1 MFLSDLSV
9 TRPVFAAVLGILLV
23 VFGIVSFT
31 QLPLRQYPDIDPP
44 VVTIETAYPGA
55 AASIVESRITE
66 IIEDRISGIEGIDF
80 IQSSSEDGESNVT
93 IQFKT
98 GRDVD
103 SAANDVRDRVSRIV
117 DNLPDEADPPEV
129 QKRDADESVIVWLS
143 LSSPNMS
150 TLELTDFAERY
161 VADRFS
167 VLPGVARVR
176 LSGAKSYAMRVWLD
190 RMEMAARGLT
200 ASDVERALRAEN
212 VELPAGAVESLERQF
227 TVRVARSFNDAED
240 FSRLVLA
247 RGEDGYL
254 VRLGDVARVE
264 RSADEDRTFFRG
276 NTLPRIGIGI
286 VKQSTANT
294 IDVARAAKAEADR
307 LNPTLPEG
315 MEITVS
321 FDTSIFVEGAI
332 NEVYKTLAIAMVLV
346 VLVILAFLGN
356 IRAMLVPAVTVPISI
371 TASFTLLLIL
381 GFSINLLT
389 LLALVLAI
397 GLVVD
402 DSIVVLENIQRRM
415 DENRETALVAAFE
428 GTRQVGFAV
437 IATTMVLIS
446 VFVPIAFTEGDIG
459 RLFAEFALT
468 MAAAVAISSLVALTI
483 SPMIASK
490 ILRPNSAESGIGA
503 RVEALLRASR
513 DWYAGALEW
522 SLTRPL
528 IVFATFV
535 ALLGGTALLYNA
547 LPAEYS
553 PQEDQGAF
561 FIIVNGPEGAT
572 HAFMNEYMDEIEARL
587 VPYLDSGEME
597 TLLVRSPRSFGNITA
612 FNTGIVISVLADWS
626 ERRSAFVIMDE
637 IRARLSDLPGVRAF
651 PVMRRGFGGGT
662 NKPLQFVIGG
672 GTYDELA
679 EWRDI
684 MLAELETNNPG
695 LQGIDW
701 DYKETQPQ
709 VEVDVDYDRA
719 AELGVT
725 VSEIGRTLETMLGG
739 RNVTTYID
747 GGEEYPVILE
757 GERESQRTPT
767 DLQNIYVRS
776 ERSGEL
782 IPLSNLVT
790 IQEFAGSTTLN
801 RYNRIRALTLE
812 ANLADGLSLG
822 DAIAHL
828 NTIVDE
834 KLPETVVVDYKGESR
849 DYFTAGGA
857 LLFVFMLGIA
867 VVFLVLSAQ
876 FESFVHPLII
886 MLTVPVVIGGGLFGL
901 WLAGATI
908 NIYSQIGLVM
918 LVGLAAKNGILIVEF
933 ANQLRDQGVEFAE
946 ALREASVT
954 RFRPILMTGITTAA
968 GTVPLIIGSGAGA
981 ESRAVIGVV
990 VLAGVLA
997 SVALTLFVV
1006 PVAYNLLA
1014 RGTGSPGDVR
1024 RRLEREHPEARTG
1037 HQPAE

>member
-1 MFLSDLSV
+1 MFLSDFSV

-55 AASIVESRITE
+55 AAATVESRITE

-98 GRDVD
+98 GRNVD
-103 SAANDVRDRVSRIV
+103 AAANDVRDRVSRIL

-129 QKRDADESVIVWLS
+129 QKRDADESAIAWLS

-150 TLELTDFAERY
+150 VLELTDFAERY
-161 VADRFS
+161 VRDRFS
-167 VLPGVARVR
+167 VLPGVSRVI
-176 LSGAKSYAMRVWLD
+176 LSGAKSYAMRIWLD
-190 RMEMAARGLT
+190 RLEMAARGLT
-200 ASDVERALRAEN
+200 ATDVERALRAEN
-212 VELPAGAVESLERQF
+212 VELPAGAVESNERQF
-227 TVRVARSFNDAED
+227 TVRVARSFSDADD

-247 RGEDGYL
+247 RGDDGYL
-254 VRLGDVARVE
+254 VRLGDIARVE
-264 RSADEDRTFFRG
+264 REAAEDRTFFRG

-294 IDVARAAKAEADR
+294 IDVARAAKAEGDR
-307 LNPTLPEG
+307 LNPTLPDG
-315 MEITVS
+315 MTITTS

-356 IRAMLVPAVTVPISI
+356 VRAMLVPAVTVPISL

-415 DENRETALVAAFE
+415 DEEGETPLVAAFA

-490 ILRPNSAESGIGA
+490 ILKPKTSDTGIGA
-503 RVEALLRASR
+503 RVDALLLTSR
-513 DWYAGALEW
+513 DWYGGALEW
-522 SLTRPL
+522 SLRRPI
-528 IVFATFV
+528 IVLATFT
-535 ALLGGTALLYNA
+535 AMLGATALLYA
-547 LPAEYS
+547 QLPSEYS
-553 PQEDQGAF
+553 PREDRGTF
-561 FIIVNGPEGAT
+561 FILINGPEGAT
-572 HAFMNEYMDEIEARL
+572 HSYMNEYMDEIEARL

-597 TLLVRSPRSFGNITA
+597 TMLVRSPRSFGNITS
-612 FNTGIVISVLADWS
+612 FNTGIVITVLADWA
-626 ERRSAFVIMDE
+626 ERRSAFVVMDE
-637 IRARLSDLPGVRAF
+637 IRGKLSDLPGVRAF
-651 PVMRRGFGGGT
+651 PIMPRGFSGGSG
-662 NKPLQFVIGG
+662 KPLQFVVGG
-672 GTYDELA
+672 GTYEELA

-684 MLAELETNNPG
+684 IMAELEQNNPG
-695 LQGIDW
+695 LRGIDW
-701 DYKETQPQ
+701 DFKETQPQ
-709 VEVDVDYDRA
+709 VEVGVDYDRA

-739 RNVTTYID
+739 RRVGTYID
-747 GGEEYPVILE
+747 GGEEYPVIIE
-757 GERESQRTPT
+757 GERETQRTPT

-776 ERSGEL
+776 VRSGQL
-782 IPLSNLVT
+782 IPLSNL
-790 IQEFAGSTTLN
+790 ISIEEFAGSTTLN

-812 ANLADGLSLG
+812 ANLENGVSLG

-828 NTIVDE
+828 NQIVDD

-849 DYFTAGGA
+849 DFFTAGGA
-857 LLFVFMLGIA
+857 LFFVFILGIA
-867 VVFLVLSAQ
+867 VVFLVLAAQ

-886 MLTVPVVIGGGLFGL
+886 MLTVPVVIGGGLLGL
-901 WLAGATI
+901 WVTGSTL

-933 ANQLRDQGVEFAE
+933 ANQLRDQGVEFAT
-946 ALREASVT
+946 ALRDASVT

-968 GTVPLIIGSGAGA
+968 GTIPLIIGSGAGA
-981 ESRAVIGVV
+981 ESRAVIGIV
-990 VLAGVLA
+990 VLTGVLT
-997 SVALTLFVV
+997 SVVLTLFVV
-1006 PVAYNLLA
+1006 PVAYDLLA
-1014 RGTGSPGDVR
+1014 RRTGSPGDVR
-1024 RRLEREHPEARTG
+1024 RRLTRETPTNR
-1037 HQPAE
+1037 QPAE

>member
-1 MFLSDLSV
+1 
-9 TRPVFAAVLGILLV
+9 
-23 VFGIVSFT
+23 
-31 QLPLRQYPDIDPP
+31 
-44 VVTIETAYPGA
+44 
-55 AASIVESRITE
+55 
-66 IIEDRISGIEGIDF
+66 
-80 IQSSSEDGESNVT
+80 
-93 IQFKT
+93 
-98 GRDVD
+98 
-103 SAANDVRDRVSRIV
+103 
-117 DNLPDEADPPEV
+117 
-129 QKRDADESVIVWLS
+129 
-143 LSSPNMS
+143 
-150 TLELTDFAERY
+150 
-161 VADRFS
+161 
-167 VLPGVARVR
+167 
-176 LSGAKSYAMRVWLD
+176 
-190 RMEMAARGLT
+190 
-200 ASDVERALRAEN
+200 
-212 VELPAGAVESLERQF
+212 
-227 TVRVARSFNDAED
+227 
-240 FSRLVLA
+240 
-247 RGEDGYL
+247 
-254 VRLGDVARVE
+254 
-264 RSADEDRTFFRG
+264 
-276 NTLPRIGIGI
+276 
-286 VKQSTANT
+286 
-294 IDVARAAKAEADR
+294 
-307 LNPTLPEG
+307 
-315 MEITVS
+315 
-321 FDTSIFVEGAI
+321 
-332 NEVYKTLAIAMVLV
+332 
-346 VLVILAFLGN
+346 
-356 IRAMLVPAVTVPISI
+356 
-371 TASFTLLLIL
+371 
-381 GFSINLLT
+381 
-389 LLALVLAI
+389 
-397 GLVVD
+397 
-402 DSIVVLENIQRRM
+402 
-415 DENRETALVAAFE
+415 
-428 GTRQVGFAV
+428 
-437 IATTMVLIS
+437 
-446 VFVPIAFTEGDIG
+446 
-459 RLFAEFALT
+459 
-468 MAAAVAISSLVALTI
+468 
-483 SPMIASK
+483 
-490 ILRPNSAESGIGA
+490 
-503 RVEALLRASR
+503 
-513 DWYAGALEW
+513 
-522 SLTRPL
+522 
-528 IVFATFV
+528 
-535 ALLGGTALLYNA
+535 
-547 LPAEYS
+547 
-553 PQEDQGAF
+553 
-561 FIIVNGPEGAT
+561 
-572 HAFMNEYMDEIEARL
+572 
-587 VPYLDSGEME
+587 
-597 TLLVRSPRSFGNITA
+597 
-612 FNTGIVISVLADWS
+612 
-626 ERRSAFVIMDE
+626 
-637 IRARLSDLPGVRAF
+637 
-651 PVMRRGFGGGT
+651 VMRRGFGGGT

-684 MLAELETNNPG
+684 MLTELETNNPG

>member
-1 MFLSDLSV
+1 MFISDLSV
-9 TRPVFAAVLGILLV
+9 TRPVFAMVLGILLV

-44 VVTIETAYPGA
+44 IVTIETGYPGA

-80 IQSSSEDGESNVT
+80 VESSSEDGESNVT

-103 SAANDVRDRVSRIV
+103 AAANDVRDRVSRVV

-150 TLELTDFAERY
+150 VLQLTDFAERY
-161 VADRFS
+161 IRDRFS

-176 LSGAKSYAMRVWLD
+176 FSGAKNYAMRVWLD

-212 VELPAGAVESLERQF
+212 VELPAGAVESRERQF
-227 TVRVARSFNDAED
+227 TVRVARSFNDADD

-247 RGEDGYL
+247 RGDDGYL
-254 VRLGDVARVE
+254 VRLGDIARVE
-264 RSADEDRTFFRG
+264 RAADEDRTFFRG

-294 IDVARAAKAEADR
+294 IEVARAAKAEAER
-307 LNPTLPEG
+307 LNPNLPEG
-315 MEITVS
+315 MSITTS
-321 FDTSIFVEGAI
+321 FDTSVFVEGAI

-356 IRAMLVPAVTVPISI
+356 VRAMLVPAVTVPISI
-371 TASFTLLLIL
+371 IASFTLVLML
-381 GFSINLLT
+381 GFSVNLLT

-415 DENRETALVAAFE
+415 DENGETPLVAAFE

-490 ILRPNSAESGIGA
+490 ILKPKTTKVGLGD
-503 RVEALLRASR
+503 RVEAALLSAR
-513 DWYAGALEW
+513 DWYGGALDW
-522 SLTRPL
+522 ALRRP
-528 IVFATFV
+528 V
-535 ALLGGTALLYNA
+535 AVSAAFLVLLAGTIGLYSA
-547 LPAEYS
+547 LPGEYS
-553 PQEDQGAF
+553 PREDRGTF
-561 FIIVNGPEGAT
+561 FIFVTGPEGAT
-572 HAFMNEYMDEIEARL
+572 HEYMNEYMDEIEARL
-587 VPYLDSGEME
+587 VPYLDSGEMG

-612 FNTGIVISVLADWS
+612 FNDGIVIVVLNDWS
-626 ERRSAFVIMDE
+626 ERRNGFVIMDE
-637 IRARLSDLPGVRAF
+637 IREKLSDLPGVRAF

-662 NKPLQFVIGG
+662 SKPVQYVIGG
-672 GTYDELA
+672 GTYEEIA

-684 MLAELETNNPG
+684 IVAELETNNPG
-695 LQGIDW
+695 LTGIDW

-739 RNVTTYID
+739 RRVTTYID
-747 GGEEYPVILE
+747 GGEEYPVIIE
-757 GERESQRTPT
+757 GERDSQRTPT

-776 ERSGEL
+776 DRSGEL

-790 IQEFAGSTTLN
+790 IEEFAGSTTLN
-801 RYNRIRALTLE
+801 RYNRIRAITLE
-812 ANLADGLSLG
+812 ANLADGLTLG
-822 DAIAHL
+822 EAINHL
-828 NTIVDE
+828 NSIVDE
-834 KLPETVVVDYKGESR
+834 KLPETVVIDYKGESR
-849 DYFTAGGA
+849 DFFTAGGA
-857 LLFVFMLGIA
+857 LLFVFLLGIA

-876 FESFVHPLII
+876 FESFIHPLII
-886 MLTVPVVIGGGLFGL
+886 MLTVPVVIGGGMLGL
-901 WLAGATI
+901 WLTGSTL

-918 LVGLAAKNGILIVEF
+918 LVGLATKNGILIVEF
-933 ANQLRDQGVEFAE
+933 ANQLRDQGVAFAD
-946 ALREASVT
+946 ALRKASVT

-968 GTVPLIIGSGAGA
+968 GTLPLILGSGAGA
-981 ESRAVIGVV
+981 ETRAVIGIV
-990 VLAGVLA
+990 VLTGVLT
-997 SVALTLFVV
+997 SVVLTLFIV

-1014 RGTGSPGDVR
+1014 RNTGSPGDVR
-1024 RRLEREHPEARTG
+1024 RRLFRERPAS
-1037 HQPAE
+1037 QPAE

>member
-9 TRPVFAAVLGILLV
+9 TRPVFGMVLGMLLV

-44 VVTIETAYPGA
+44 VVTVETSYPGA

-66 IIEDRISGIEGIDF
+66 IIEDRISGIEGVDF

-103 SAANDVRDRVSRIV
+103 AAANDVRDRVSRILN
-117 DNLPDEADPPEV
+117 NLPEEANPPEV
-129 QKRDADESVIVWLS
+129 QKRDANQDVIVWLS
-143 LSSPNMS
+143 LSSPEMS
-150 TLELTDFAERY
+150 VLELTDFAERY
-161 VADRFS
+161 VLDRFS

-176 LSGAKSYAMRVWLD
+176 LSGAKSYAMRIWLD
-190 RMEMAARGLT
+190 RLEMAARGLT

-212 VELPAGAVESLERQF
+212 VELPAGSVESLERQF
-227 TVRVARSFNDAED
+227 TVRVARSFNDADD
-240 FSRLVLA
+240 FSHLVLA
-247 RGEDGYL
+247 RGDDGYL
-254 VRLGDVARVE
+254 VRLGDIARVE
-264 RSADEDRTFFRG
+264 RAAAEDRTFFRG
-276 NTLPRIGIGI
+276 NTLPRVGIGI

-294 IDVARAAKAEADR
+294 IDVARGAKAEADR

-315 MEITVS
+315 MSVTVS

-356 IRAMLVPAVTVPISI
+356 LRAMLVPAVTVPISI
-371 TASFTLLLIL
+371 IASFTLVLIL

-415 DENRETALVAAFE
+415 DELKETPLVAAFE

-490 ILRPNSAESGIGA
+490 ILKPNKSDSGIGV
-503 RVEALLRASR
+503 RVEALLLSSR

-522 SLTRPL
+522 SLSRPL
-528 IVFATFV
+528 IVGGVFV
-535 ALLGGTALLYNA
+535 VLLGGTAGLFGLL
-547 LPAEYS
+547 PSEYS
-553 PQEDQGAF
+553 PREDRGAF
-561 FIIVNGPEGAT
+561 FIIVNGPQGAT
-572 HAFMNEYMDEIEARL
+572 HDYMSEYMDEIEARL
-587 VPYLDSGEME
+587 VPYLENEEMH
-597 TLLVRSPRSFGNITA
+597 TLLVRSPRSFGNITN
-612 FNTGIVISVLADWS
+612 FNTGIVICVLNDWS
-626 ERRSAFVIMDE
+626 DRRSAFVIIDE
-637 IRARLSDLPGVRAF
+637 VRQRLSDLPGVRAF
-651 PVMRRGFGGGT
+651 PVMSRGFGGGSS
-662 NKPLQFVIGG
+662 KPVQFVIGG
-672 GTYDELA
+672 GTYDEIA
-679 EWRDI
+679 HWRDI
-684 MLAELETNNPG
+684 ILDELETNNPG
-695 LQGIDW
+695 LGGLDW

-725 VSEIGRTLETMLGG
+725 VSEIGRTLETMLGS
-739 RNVTTYID
+739 RRVTTYID
-747 GGEEYPVILE
+747 GGEEYDVILE
-757 GERESQRTPT
+757 GERDAQRTPT
-767 DLQNIYVRS
+767 DMQNIYVRS
-776 ERSGEL
+776 TRSDRL

-790 IQEFAGSTTLN
+790 IREFAGSTTLN
-801 RYNRIRALTLE
+801 RYNRVRAITLE
-812 ANLADGLSLG
+812 ANLEDGLSLG

-828 NTIVDE
+828 NQIVDD

-849 DYFTAGGA
+849 DFFAAGGA
-857 LLFVFMLGIA
+857 LLFVFLLGIA
-867 VVFLVLSAQ
+867 IVFLVLSAQ

-886 MLTVPVVIGGGLFGL
+886 MLTVPVVIGGGLLGL
-901 WLAGATI
+901 WMTGSSL

-933 ANQLRDQGVEFAE
+933 ANQLRDQGVEFAD
-946 ALREASVT
+946 ALREASIT

-968 GTVPLIIGSGAGA
+968 GTFPLILGSGAGA
-981 ESRAVIGVV
+981 ETRAVIGIV
-990 VLAGVLA
+990 VLAGVLT

-1006 PVAYNLLA
+1006 PVAYNIMA
-1014 RGTGSPGDVR
+1014 RNTGSPGDVR
-1024 RRLEREHPEARTG
+1024 RRLFRERPSS
-1037 HQPAE
+1037 QPAE

>member
-1 MFLSDLSV
+1 MFISDLSV
-9 TRPVFAAVLGILLV
+9 TRPVFAMVLGMLLV

-44 VVTIETAYPGA
+44 VVTVQTNYPGA

-66 IIEDRISGIEGIDF
+66 IIEDRISGIEGIDY
-80 IQSSSEDGESNVT
+80 IQSSSEDGESNVR

-98 GRDVD
+98 GRNVD
-103 SAANDVRDRVSRIV
+103 AAANDVRDRVSRIL
-117 DNLPDEADPPEV
+117 DNLPEEADPPEV
-129 QKRDADESVIVWLS
+129 QKEDSNQDVIVWLS
-143 LSSPNMS
+143 LSSPDMS
-150 TLELTDFAERY
+150 VLELTDFAERY
-161 VADRFS
+161 VLDRFS

-176 LSGAKSYAMRVWLD
+176 LSGAKSYAMRIWLD

-200 ASDVERALRAEN
+200 ATDVELALRAEN

-227 TVRVARSFNDAED
+227 TVRVARSFNDADD
-240 FSRLVLA
+240 FARLVLA

-254 VRLGDVARVE
+254 VRLGDIARVE
-264 RSADEDRTFFRG
+264 REAAENRTFFRG
-276 NTLPRIGIGI
+276 NTLPRVGLGV

-294 IDVARAAKAEADR
+294 IEVARAAKAEAER
-307 LNPTLPEG
+307 LNPTLPDD

-321 FDTSIFVEGAI
+321 FDTSIYVEGAI
-332 NEVYKTLAIAMVLV
+332 TEVYKTLAIAMVLV

-356 IRAMLVPAVTVPISI
+356 LRAMLVPALTVPISI
-371 TASFTLLLIL
+371 VASFTLLLIL

-415 DENRETALVAAFE
+415 DEFGETALVAAFE

-490 ILRPNSAESGIGA
+490 ILRPNAAGGGISM
-503 RVEALLRASR
+503 RVEDFLRRAR
-513 DWYAGALEW
+513 DRYGVWLDW
-522 SLTRPL
+522 SLDRP
-528 IVFATFV
+528 VTVGVTFLV
-535 ALLGGTALLYNA
+535 LLAGTVGLFTLL
-547 LPAEYS
+547 PSEYS
-553 PQEDQGAF
+553 PQEDRGAF
-561 FIIVNGPEGAT
+561 YIIVNGPEGAT
-572 HAFMNEYMDEIEARL
+572 HEYMSDYMDEIEARL
-587 VPYLDSGEME
+587 VPYLDSGEMG
-597 TLLVRSPRSFGNITA
+597 TLLVRSPRSFGNITN
-612 FNTGIVISVLADWS
+612 FNTGIVICVLEDWS

-637 IRARLSDLPGVRAF
+637 IRAALSDLPGVRAF

-662 NKPLQFVIGG
+662 QKPLQFVIGG
-672 GTYDELA
+672 GTYEELA

-684 MLAELETNNPG
+684 ILAELEKNNPG
-695 LQGIDW
+695 LDGIDW

-725 VSEIGRTLETMLGG
+725 VSTIGRTLETMLGS
-739 RNVTTYID
+739 RRVTTYID
-747 GGEEYPVILE
+747 GGEEYDVILE
-757 GERESQRTPT
+757 GEREAQRTPT
-767 DLQNIYVRS
+767 DLENIYVRS
-776 ERSGEL
+776 ARSGRL
-782 IPLSNLVT
+782 IPLSNLVS

-801 RYNRIRALTLE
+801 RYNRVRAITIE
-812 ANLADGLSLG
+812 ADLVDGLGLG

-828 NTIVDE
+828 NAIVDD
-834 KLPETVVVDYKGESR
+834 KLPDTVVVDYKGESR
-849 DYFTAGGA
+849 DFFTAGSA
-857 LLFVFMLGIA
+857 LLFVFLLGIA

-886 MLTVPVVIGGGLFGL
+886 MLTVPVVIGGGLLGL
-901 WLAGATI
+901 WLTGSSL

-933 ANQLRDQGVEFAE
+933 ANQLRDQGVEFSH
-946 ALREASVT
+946 ALREASIT

-968 GTVPLIIGSGAGA
+968 GTIPLIIGSGAGA
-981 ESRAVIGVV
+981 ETRAVIGIV
-990 VLAGVLA
+990 VLTGVLT
-997 SVALTLFVV
+997 SVVLTLFVV
-1006 PVAYNLLA
+1006 PVAYDLMA
-1014 RGTGSPGDVR
+1014 RNTGSPGDVR
-1024 RRLEREHPEARTG
+1024 RRLSREQPAAN
-1037 HQPAE
+1037 QPAE

>member
-9 TRPVFAAVLGILLV
+9 TRPVFGMVLGMLLV

-44 VVTIETAYPGA
+44 VVTIETSYPGA

-66 IIEDRISGIEGIDF
+66 IIEDRISGVEGVDF

-103 SAANDVRDRVSRIV
+103 SAANDVRDRVSRIL
-117 DNLPDEADPPEV
+117 DNLPEEANPPEV
-129 QKRDADESVIVWLS
+129 QKRDANQDVIVWLS
-143 LSSPNMS
+143 LSSPEMS
-150 TLELTDFAERY
+150 VLELTDFAERY
-161 VADRFS
+161 VLDRFS

-176 LSGAKSYAMRVWLD
+176 LSGAKSYAMRIWLD
-190 RMEMAARGLT
+190 RLEMAARGLT

-212 VELPAGAVESLERQF
+212 VELPAGSVESLERQF
-227 TVRVARSFNDAED
+227 TVRVARSFNDADD
-240 FSRLVLA
+240 FAHLVLA
-247 RGEDGYL
+247 RGDDGYL
-254 VRLGDVARVE
+254 VRLGDIARVE
-264 RSADEDRTFFRG
+264 RAAAEDRTFFRG
-276 NTLPRIGIGI
+276 NTLPRVGLGI

-294 IDVARAAKAEADR
+294 IDVARGAKAEADR

-315 MEITVS
+315 MSVTVS

-332 NEVYKTLAIAMVLV
+332 NEVYKTLAIAMILV

-356 IRAMLVPAVTVPISI
+356 LRAMLVPAVTVPISI
-371 TASFTLLLIL
+371 IASFTLVLIL

-415 DENRETALVAAFE
+415 DELKETPLVAAFE

-490 ILRPNSAESGIGA
+490 ILKPNRSDSSIGA
-503 RVEALLRASR
+503 RVEALLLSSR
-513 DWYAGALEW
+513 NRYAQALEW
-522 SLTRPL
+522 SLSRPL
-528 IVFATFV
+528 IVGGVFA
-535 ALLGGTALLYNA
+535 ALLVGTAGLFTLL
-547 LPAEYS
+547 PSEYS
-553 PQEDQGAF
+553 PREDRGAF
-561 FIIVNGPEGAT
+561 FIIVNGPQGAT
-572 HAFMNEYMDEIEARL
+572 HDYMSEYMDEIEARL
-587 VPYLDSGEME
+587 VPYLDSGEMH
-597 TLLVRSPRSFGNITA
+597 TLLVRSPRSFGNITN
-612 FNTGIVISVLADWS
+612 FNTGIVICVLNDWS
-626 ERRSAFVIMDE
+626 DRRSAFVIIDE
-637 IRARLSDLPGVRAF
+637 VRQRLSDLPGVSAF
-651 PVMRRGFGGGT
+651 PVMRRGFGGGSS
-662 NKPLQFVIGG
+662 KPVQFVIGG
-672 GTYDELA
+672 GTYDEIA
-679 EWRDI
+679 QWRDI
-684 MLAELETNNPG
+684 ILEELETNNPG
-695 LQGIDW
+695 LSGLDW

-725 VSEIGRTLETMLGG
+725 VSEIGRTLETMLGS
-739 RNVTTYID
+739 RRVTTYID
-747 GGEEYPVILE
+747 GGEEYDVILE
-757 GERESQRTPT
+757 GERDAQRTPT
-767 DLQNIYVRS
+767 DMQNIYVRS
-776 ERSGEL
+776 ARSDRL

-790 IQEFAGSTTLN
+790 IREFAGSTTLN
-801 RYNRIRALTLE
+801 RYNRIRSITIE
-812 ANLADGLSLG
+812 ANLEDGLSLG

-828 NTIVDE
+828 NQIVDD
-834 KLPETVVVDYKGESR
+834 KLPDTVVVDYKGESR
-849 DYFTAGGA
+849 DFFAAGGA
-857 LLFVFMLGIA
+857 LLFVFLLGIA

-876 FESFVHPLII
+876 FESFIHPLII
-886 MLTVPVVIGGGLFGL
+886 MLTVPVVIGGGLLGL
-901 WLAGATI
+901 WLTGSSL

-933 ANQLRDQGVEFAE
+933 ANQLRDQGVEFAD
-946 ALREASVT
+946 ALREASIT

-968 GTVPLIIGSGAGA
+968 GTFPLILGSGAGA
-981 ESRAVIGVV
+981 ETRAVIGIV
-990 VLAGVLA
+990 VLAGVLT

-1006 PVAYNLLA
+1006 PVAYNIMA
-1014 RGTGSPGDVR
+1014 RNTGSPGDVR
-1024 RRLEREHPEARTG
+1024 RRLFRERPSS
-1037 HQPAE
+1037 QPAE